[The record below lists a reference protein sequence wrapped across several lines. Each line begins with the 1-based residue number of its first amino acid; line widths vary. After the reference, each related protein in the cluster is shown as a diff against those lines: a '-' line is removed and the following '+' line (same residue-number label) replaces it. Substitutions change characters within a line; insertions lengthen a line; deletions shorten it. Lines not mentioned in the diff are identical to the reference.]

1 MQLNCFGASPAT
13 LEELLS
19 YHDERFIN
27 NAYLALLGR
36 NADPEGLRYYVAKLR
51 AGTGKLEILSEL
63 QKSAEGKARQA
74 KIAYF
79 NESIRAYQRQMAPFQ
94 GWLMRLAG
102 DSNQEE
108 FTAIEDKLYTIDAQA
123 QDSFDDVDK
132 RFIRSAYHTILARA
146 PDHAG
151 QRFYLQSL
159 KEGIPKV
166 EILSQLYKSAEA
178 CTQRTNIAELTKAIR
193 VHQRLKLPLIGVLLR
208 LMGQRSKERSNT
220 EYLRAIE
227 NNLHILNSGSGILQK
242 KMLALAGNLSQF
254 DVSGATLR
262 QSLHA
267 VDQTLHALD
276 LNVRQQLTDLRT
288 AIDEIERITKS
299 VALAR
304 NTECSAAPLQSAPVE
319 SRSQLANFEG
329 STDVRSLNRGVVILA
344 TKHTFYVALLIE
356 RTLNNFGFDDV
367 TILASEPYKYE
378 HKVHVV
384 ICPQMFSKMP
394 GYYIAFQMEQSVSSR
409 WFTKDYFNLLE
420 SSAAILDYS
429 IENIKYL
436 QSNGLSYRQIFWTP
450 ISNIENFQFV
460 LAKHNVLN
468 TQAQTHFE
476 YDVVF
481 YGDANCPRRHE
492 FLTRISKRFKL
503 LKVSEVF
510 GGDLYRELKKA
521 RIVLNIHYYEN
532 ALLETTRIF
541 ECLSLGLN
549 IISEES
555 ADLLQHT
562 NLSGYVTFVAEGDIE
577 GMLDAISVKL
587 SSSDILKK
595 QMDDDLNKF
604 DYYFGRVL
612 VALDLMP
619 LEKLS
624 GLKLLS
630 FVELENRIVLTL
642 PETYQR
648 RDSFCSM
655 YPAVTEF
662 HGLRHIQGWLGC
674 AMSYSYL
681 CKQALKQDISYLE
694 VCEDDV
700 EFNSAFTER
709 WKIIRRY
716 LFNNLGTRN
725 WDIFCGMIADVS
737 DDTVILDVI
746 NFEGLT
752 FVFLDRMTSMVFNVY
767 GQNAIKKIAE
777 WDSSNRDVTTN
788 TIDRYLERSATIKIV
803 TTIPFVVGHLPDPT
817 STLWHFQNSTYDGMI
832 EKSEKKLIEK
842 VDVFLKMRSEVQNR
856 LLECD
861 SYPLDKSAK

>member
-27 NAYLALLGR
+27 NADLALLGR
-36 NADPEGLRYYVAKLR
+36 NADPEGLRYYLAKLR

-94 GWLMRLAG
+94 GWLMRLTG

-108 FTAIEDKLYTIDAQA
+108 FTAIEDKLYAIDAQA

-146 PDHAG
+146 FDHDG

-178 CTQRTNIAELTKAIR
+178 WTQRTNIAELTKAIR
-193 VHQRLKLPLIGVLLR
+193 VHQRLKLPLIGALLR
-208 LMGQRSKERSNT
+208 LVGQKSKERSSE
-220 EYLRAIE
+220 EYLRAID
-227 NNLHILNSGSGILQK
+227 NNLHLLNSGSGILQEK
-242 KMLALAGNLSQF
+242 ILLLARNRLQL
-254 DVSGATLR
+254 DESGATLS
-262 QSLHA
+262 QNLHA
-267 VDQTLHALD
+267 VDRTLHTLD
-276 LNVRQQLTDLRT
+276 LNVRQQFADLRT
-288 AIDEIERITKS
+288 AIDEIERITKFVAPAYNTEFS
-299 VALAR
+299 VAPQAS
-304 NTECSAAPLQSAPVE
+304 TPVE
-319 SRSQLANFEG
+319 SHSQVANFEE

-356 RTLNNFGFDDV
+356 RTLNNFGFHDV
-367 TILASEPYKYE
+367 TILTNEPYKYE
-378 HKVHVV
+378 HKVHIV

-409 WFTKDYFNLLE
+409 WFSKDYFNLLE
-420 SSAAILDYS
+420 NSAAILDYS

-436 QSNGLSYRQIFWTP
+436 QSNGLSYRQIFWAP
-450 ISNIENFQFV
+450 ISNIQNFQSV
-460 LAKHNVLN
+460 LAKHNLMDAP
-468 TQAQTHFE
+468 AQTHFE

-503 LKVSEVF
+503 LMVSEVF
-510 GGDLYRELKKA
+510 GGDLYRELTKA

-549 IISEES
+549 VISEES
-555 ADLLQHT
+555 VDLLQHA
-562 NLSGYVTFVAEGDIE
+562 NLSGHVTFVAEGDIE
-577 GMLDAISVKL
+577 GMLDAISLRL
-587 SSSDILKK
+587 SSSDISKK
-595 QMDDDLNKF
+595 QMDNDFNKF
-604 DYYFGRVL
+604 GYYFGRVL

-624 GLKLLS
+624 DFELLS
-630 FVELENRIVLTL
+630 FIELENRIVLTL

-655 YPAVTEF
+655 HPAVTEF

-681 CKQALKQDISYLE
+681 CKQALKQDIACLE
-694 VCEDDV
+694 ICEDDV
-700 EFNSAFTER
+700 EFNVAFSAR
-709 WKIIRRY
+709 WEIIRRY

-767 GQNAIKKIAE
+767 GPNAIKKIAE
-777 WDSSNRDVTTN
+777 WDSGNRDVTTN
-788 TIDRYLERSATIKIV
+788 TIDRYLERCANIKVV
-803 TTIPFVVGHLPDPT
+803 TTIPFVVGHLSDPT
-817 STLWHFQNSTYDGMI
+817 STLWHFQNSAYDGMI

-842 VDVFLKMRSEVQNR
+842 VDVFLKMRGEVQNSM
-856 LLECD
+856 LG
-861 SYPLDKSAK
+861 